1 MSERPLPS
9 SGPAPAAASG
19 RPRALAVAAALVALA
34 YCAFAVVRLAWVGDD
49 AYITFRTVEN
59 AVAGH
64 GLRWNVADRVQTY
77 THPLWLLL
85 LLGLRCLGSDLHGLS
100 LVASG
105 LCMVGVVVWL
115 WRLSGSLGAWAAA
128 LMALAASR
136 AATVYATSGLEN
148 PLVAVLLLAFVAT
161 WLTAP
166 HTRRRLGWLSLWASL
181 SVATRMDTA
190 VLYAP
195 ALLVAGWRLGPRSAV
210 GPWLLGGAPFLLWLA
225 FATFYY
231 GTPWPSTAYA
241 KAITVGLPRGAL
253 LAEGLHYL
261 GDVVQRDPWTALVVV
276 LGLLQGLFGPHRAR
290 QAPLALGGLGYLGYV
305 VWIGGD
311 FMALR
316 FAMVPFVLAL
326 ALASDAL
333 RTARPRRWAVCAVLG
348 VLLSFVPGLPDPFR
362 SAPVDP
368 MQTANGPIVDERWFF
383 EHHLGLF
390 GRDPRPRRDSI
401 GPLFDLWG
409 MRGRVLD
416 VQGAVGQ
423 VGYCGGPRLHLVDPW
438 LCDPLL
444 VRLPIADP
452 AHWRV
457 GHYTRRIPEGY
468 LESLATGENRIV
480 HPALAEYWAKVQFV
494 AQGPLWSW
502 ARLGTAWELLIG
514 QHDHLL
520 ARYVAEHYRTPP
532 RLAVE
537 AAALP
542 ASLSGHN
549 HWFDT
554 PCWLVADGGLEV
566 RFAAPVPAASVTLW
580 LDGGDHYHLDF
591 VRGGVVAHT
600 ASLATGD
607 QFYAG
612 FAPVAVPVPEAAR
625 GFEQIVLRRAF
636 DAATQRQLLERP
648 EAERRVSRLVQGTSN
663 DSVWALAALRC
674 D

>member
-1 MSERPLPS
+1 MSERSL
-9 SGPAPAAASG
+9 PAAG
-19 RPRALAVAAALVALA
+19 RTLPRALAVAAVLSALA

-49 AYITFRTVEN
+49 AYITFRMVEH
-59 AVAGH
+59 AATGH
-64 GLRWNVADRVQTY
+64 GLRWNVADRVLTNA
-77 THPLWLLL
+77 HPLWLLL
-85 LLGLRCLGSDLHGLS
+85 LLVLRQFGADLYVLALGLGGACTLLVVLGLGR
-100 LVASG
+100 
-105 LCMVGVVVWL
+105 LCGNLWL
-115 WRLSGSLGAWAAA
+115 WAAA
-128 LMALAASR
+128 LVAFGASR

-148 PLVAVLLLAFVAT
+148 PLVAVLLLGFVTT
-161 WLTAP
+161 WL
-166 HTRRRLGWLSLWASL
+166 RRPAGPRTLLYLSLWAAG
-181 SVATRMDTA
+181 SVLARMDTA

-195 ALLVAGWRLGPRSAV
+195 ALLVAGLRLGLRS
-210 GPWLLGGAPFLLWLA
+210 GGARLCLGLTPLWLWLG
-225 FATFYY
+225 FACFYF
-231 GTPWPSTAYA
+231 GTPWPSVAYA
-241 KAITVGLPRGAL
+241 KALATGLPRGAL

-276 LGLLQGLFGPHRAR
+276 LGLLQGLVGPCRAR

-333 RTARPRRWAVCAVLG
+333 RTAPPRLWAGCAVLG
-348 VLLSFVPGLPDPFR
+348 GLLSFVPGLPDPFR

-390 GRDPRPRRDSI
+390 GRDPRPRQDSI
-401 GPLFDLWG
+401 GPLFALWG

-452 AHWRV
+452 ARWRV

-480 HPALAEYWAKVQFV
+480 HPALAEYWAKLQFV
-494 AQGPLWSW
+494 VQGPLWSW
-502 ARLGTAWELLIG
+502 ARLGTAWELLVG
-514 QHDHLL
+514 RHDHLL

-542 ASLSGHN
+542 TSLSGQN

-566 RFAAPVPAASVTLW
+566 RFAAPVQGAAVTLW
-580 LDGGDHYHLDF
+580 LDGGDHYDLDF

-612 FAPVAVPVPEAAR
+612 FAPVAVPVPETAR